1 MWIHQRIKEWLSHL
15 CDMAIEGKIK
25 ISEKFIQKF
34 KPVSSGSQAWKC
46 NICFSIFILFNRAAK
61 VLISY
66 MSKPSFL
73 TLLGSLT
80 PWYLL
85 ALYSQVN
92 QTWGLKIILY

>member
-1 MWIHQRIKEWLSHL
+1 MWIHQLIKEWLSYL
-15 CDMAIEGKIK
+15 CDMAMDRESKIL
-25 ISEKFIQKF
+25 EKFIQKF
-34 KPVSSGSQAWKC
+34 KPASSGFQAWKC
-46 NICFSIFILFNRAAK
+46 NICFPIFILFNRAVN

-85 ALYSQVN
+85 ALYSKLIRPVV
-92 QTWGLKIILY
+92 